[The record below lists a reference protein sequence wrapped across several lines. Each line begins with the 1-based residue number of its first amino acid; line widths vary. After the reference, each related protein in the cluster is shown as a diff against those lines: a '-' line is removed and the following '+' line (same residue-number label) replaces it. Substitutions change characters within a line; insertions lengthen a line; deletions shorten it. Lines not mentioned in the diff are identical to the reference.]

1 MPEFDPTG
9 AINWPPTYRVL
20 RRPGEPDVRS
30 LDAYRRAGGYVALVH
45 AINEQTPD
53 QIIEQVV
60 DAKLRGC
67 GGAGRLTG
75 EKWRIVRN
83 MDDNQKYVICN
94 AYDADPRALA
104 ARSLLERNPHQV
116 IEGIVLAAYA
126 VGATEA
132 YLFTRNIYLE
142 AVASVQKALYEALE
156 ANLVGRDILGTE
168 FSCTINV
175 IGVDIGFM
183 GGEETVQIA
192 MIKGRRGMPEQ
203 RPPYPAQYGLWDK
216 PTAINCIETLA
227 NVPFIVRSGAEA
239 FRSVGSET
247 TGGTKVLT
255 VYDYVPGSEPRVI
268 EVPFGATLRE
278 ILRHAGYT
286 RLDGEVRAIVVGG
299 AEGGA
304 LPTSLLDVPFDY
316 DPLEEAGAIVG
327 SSVIELLPANTCM
340 VAWAME
346 RSRYLA
352 KESCGKCVPC
362 RLGVKRIAG
371 ILEGIVSDLGV
382 TGDLN
387 VLDEF
392 ASYVP
397 NGSLCGFGVQ
407 APNALKT
414 AKRYWPDH
422 FHMHIEEQQCP
433 TGTCIPVRSHRFVTK
448 HVLP

>member
-1 MPEFDPTG
+1 MPELDSSG
-9 AINWPPTYRVL
+9 AINGTPAYRVL
-20 RRPGEPDVRS
+20 RRRGEPDVRS
-30 LDAYRRAGGYVALVH
+30 LDAYRRAGGYTALETALH
-45 AINEQTPD
+45 EQAPG

-60 DAKLRGC
+60 AAKLRGR

-83 MDDNQKYVICN
+83 TDDTHRYVICN
-94 AYDADPRALA
+94 AYDADARALA

-116 IEGIVLAAYA
+116 IEGIALAAYA
-126 VGATEA
+126 VGASEA
-132 YLFTRNIYLE
+132 YLFTRNNYLE
-142 AVASVQKALYEALE
+142 GVASVKKALNEAQE
-156 ANLVGRDILGTE
+156 ANLLGRDILGTG
-168 FSCTINV
+168 FNCAINIV
-175 IGVDIGFM
+175 GVDIGFM

-203 RPPYPAQYGLWDK
+203 RPPFPAQYGLWDK

-227 NVPFIVRSGAEA
+227 NVPFIARNGAEA
-239 FRSVGSET
+239 FASVGSET

-255 VYDYVPGSEPRVI
+255 VYDAAPASEPRVI

-278 ILRHAGYT
+278 ILRHAGIT
-286 RLDGEVRAIVVGG
+286 RSDGELRAIVVGG

-304 LPTSLLDVPFDY
+304 LPTSLLDMPYDY

-327 SSVIELLPANTCM
+327 SSVIELLPASTCM

-352 KESCGKCVPC
+352 EESCGKCIPC
-362 RLGVKRIAG
+362 RAGVKRIAG
-371 ILEGIVSDLGV
+371 ILEGIASDLGEKQ
-382 TGDLN
+382 DLAL
-387 VLDEF
+387 LDEF

-414 AKRYWPDH
+414 AKRYWPEH
-422 FHMHIEEQQCP
+422 FQAHIEEQQCP
-433 TGTCIPVRSHRFVTK
+433 TGTCLPVRAHRFVTK

>member
-1 MPEFDPTG
+1 MPEFDTS
-9 AINWPPTYRVL
+9 YRVL
-20 RRPGEPDVRS
+20 RRRGEPDVRS
-30 LDAYRRAGGYVALVH
+30 LDAYRRAGGYTALET
-45 AINEQTPD
+45 AIREQTPE
-53 QIIEQVV
+53 QIIQQVI
-60 DAKLRGC
+60 DAKLRGR

-75 EKWRIVRN
+75 EKWRIVRS
-83 MDDNQKYVICN
+83 MEDNQKYVICN
-94 AYDADPRALA
+94 AYDADPRAWAVRL
-104 ARSLLERNPHQV
+104 LLERNPHQV
-116 IEGIVLAAYA
+116 IEGIILAAYA
-126 VGATEA
+126 VGASEV

-142 AVASVQKALYEALE
+142 GVASVKRALNEALE
-156 ANLVGRDILGTE
+156 ANLVGRDIFGTD
-168 FSCTINV
+168 FSCTVNV
-175 IGVDIGFM
+175 IGADIGFM

-192 MIKGRRGMPEQ
+192 LIKGRRGMPEQ
-203 RPPYPAQYGLWDK
+203 RPPFPAQYGLWDK

-227 NVPFIVRSGAEA
+227 NVPVIVRSGAAEFA
-239 FRSVGSET
+239 SVGTEM

-255 VYDYVPGSEPRVI
+255 VYDYVPDSEPKVI

-278 ILRHAGYT
+278 ILRHAGYN
-286 RLDGEVRAIVVGG
+286 RPDGDLRAIVVGG

-304 LPTSLLDVPFDY
+304 LPTSLLDTPFDY

-340 VAWAME
+340 VAWAMD
-346 RSRYLA
+346 RSNYLA

-371 ILEGIVSDLGV
+371 LLEGIVSDLGV
-382 TGDLN
+382 SGDLA

-397 NGSLCGFGVQ
+397 NGSLCGFGTQ

-414 AKRYWPDH
+414 AKHYWPDH
-422 FHMHIEEQQCP
+422 FQMHIEEQQCP
-433 TGTCIPVRSHRFVTK
+433 TGTCIPVRAHRYVTK

>member
-1 MPEFDPTG
+1 MPDFD
-9 AINWPPTYRVL
+9 NYYRVL
-20 RRPGEPDVRS
+20 RRRSDPDVRS
-30 LDAYRRAGGYVALVH
+30 LEAYRRAAGYIALES
-45 AINEQTPD
+45 ALREQTPG
-53 QIIEQVV
+53 QIIDQVI
-60 DAKLRGC
+60 DAKLRGR

-75 EKWRIVRN
+75 EKWRIVRSI
-83 MDDNQKYVICN
+83 DDNQKYVICN

-126 VGATEA
+126 VGASEA

-142 AVASVQKALYEALE
+142 GVASVQKALNEALE

-203 RPPYPAQYGLWDK
+203 RPPFPAQYGLWDK
-216 PTAINCIETLA
+216 PTAINCIETLV
-227 NVPFIVRSGAEA
+227 NVPVIVRGGAEA

-255 VYDYVPGSEPRVI
+255 VYDAVPESEPRVI

-286 RLDGEVRAIVVGG
+286 RPDGELRAIVVGG

-304 LPTSLLDVPFDY
+304 LPASLLDMPYDY

-327 SSVIELLPANTCM
+327 SSVIELLPVNTCM

-346 RSRYLA
+346 RSIYLA

-371 ILEGIVSDLGV
+371 ILEGIVSDLG
-382 TGDLN
+382 TSGDLAL
-387 VLDEF
+387 LDEF
-392 ASYVP
+392 AAYVP
-397 NGSLCGFGVQ
+397 NGSLCGFGIQ

-422 FHMHIEEQQCP
+422 FQMHIEEQQCP
-433 TGTCIPVRSHRFVTK
+433 TGTCIPVRAHRFVTK
-448 HVLP
+448 NVLP

>member
-1 MPEFDPTG
+1 M
-9 AINWPPTYRVL
+9 
-20 RRPGEPDVRS
+20 
-30 LDAYRRAGGYVALVH
+30 
-45 AINEQTPD
+45 
-53 QIIEQVV
+53 
-60 DAKLRGC
+60 
-67 GGAGRLTG
+67 
-75 EKWRIVRN
+75 
-83 MDDNQKYVICN
+83 
-94 AYDADPRALA
+94 
-104 ARSLLERNPHQV
+104 
-116 IEGIVLAAYA
+116 
-126 VGATEA
+126 
-132 YLFTRNIYLE
+132 YLE

-255 VYDYVPGSEPRVI
+255 VYDAVPGSEPRVI

-278 ILRHAGYT
+278 ILHHAGYT
-286 RLDGEVRAIVVGG
+286 RSDGEVRAIVVGG